1 MYKERVAEEQ
11 LSGRRKSQVVGGQ
24 AIDEGLATGRGRLK
38 SMYVGGYLNSG
49 GTTARLS
56 YAARSK
62 RARRGRRRQ
71 PFEPEVEFQYVA
83 GVGTVISSK

>member
-1 MYKERVAEEQ
+1 MYKERVAKEQ

-24 AIDEGLATGRGRLK
+24 AIDEGLAAGRGRLA

-56 YAARSK
+56 YAA
-62 RARRGRRRQ
+62 
-71 PFEPEVEFQYVA
+71 
-83 GVGTVISSK
+83 